1 MAKDDVRDHLVEVG
15 LQTFRAGGYNHT
27 GVKDLV
33 AAADVPKG
41 SFYYYFDSKEDF
53 AWFRW
58 GLLRWRVLAERSS
71 EKTIAST

>member
-1 MAKDDVRDHLVEVG
+1 MAKGDVRDHLVEVG

-41 SFYYYFDSKEDF
+41 SFYYLCWPFTPSGAGYWHFC
-53 AWFRW
+53 ARTARRA
-58 GLLRWRVLAERSS
+58 LRME
-71 EKTIAST
+71 